1 MSNTVKALPSDPGTK
16 MGELTPLEAR
26 EAFVEVLAF
35 DPGPRACINT
45 DTER

>member
-45 DTER
+45 DMER